1 MFLYLAERCRQPL
14 ATLRERLHLSARGTL
29 LLHFDFES
37 ATPKSEIAEL
47 IGVDRSTVYREIKR
61 NSGKQGKYNAET
73 AQANAV
79 YRKHRNPGNHT
90 IKKEVW
96 KEVIRLLVEEQW
108 SPEQISNV
116 LRKREMKIS
125 YETIYKLIRKDKRNG
140 GCLYKYCRYRLKHR
154 NRPVGGKRTTILNR
168 TSIAE
173 RPKEADGTRFGDW
186 ELDTIVGKGNKGV
199 IVTLVE
205 RQTNYILIRKSN
217 KGKDADEVADIV
229 VKLLM
234 PFKDTLKSITTD
246 NGTEFA
252 NHQYITKKLGVT
264 VYFADPHS
272 PWQKLLIENQNA
284 LIRQFIP
291 KGTDFDNITHQ
302 QNAKIQYKINTR
314 PRKKL
319 DYKTPQ
325 ECFYGNIV

>member
-1 MFLYLAERCRQPL
+1 MYKQLTSGQRY
-14 ATLRERLHLSARGTL
+14 TISIL
-29 LLHFDFES
+29 LQKK
-37 ATPKSEIAEL
+37 TPKSEIAEL

-217 KGKDADEVADIV
+217 KGKDANEVADIV

-272 PWQKLLIENQNA
+272 PWQKPLIENQNA

-325 ECFYGNIV
+325 ECFYSNIV